1 MIEYTAEYDE
11 DVKPFL
17 CKKITLG
24 GEVIRTEISI
34 HNKTELDNLTDEVI
48 YEHLNNLVLYMK
60 NDLSPQLEVTPYRQA
75 LTSPWP
81 LIKWHELS
89 HINDEISEWHQFVYY
104 RTEVIF
110 EEDYVEPTEPVEP
123 TEETPE

>member
-24 GEVIRTEISI
+24 EESIRTEISI

-60 NDLSPQLEVTPYRQA
+60 NDLTPQLEVTPYLQSV
-75 LTSPWP
+75 TEPWP
-81 LIKWHELS
+81 LIKWDELLR
-89 HINDEISEWHQFVYY
+89 INDELSEWHQFVYY
-104 RTEVIF
+104 RTEIVI
-110 EEDYVEPTEPVEP
+110 EDDGHQHLDHEHA
-123 TEETPE
+123 EETPE